1 MSITHTRDEIRTAI
15 AYIRVSTE
23 EQSLGLDAQ
32 RERVESY
39 CHARGYEL
47 VAVVEDKGASGK
59 TLNRSGMDKVRK
71 IMKRKMV
78 DAVVA
83 LKLDR
88 LTRRVPDLHTL
99 MKESAETGVAIV
111 SIMETLDTSSAAG
124 RLMVHML
131 AGMAEWEREVIA
143 ERTSAALTLLAS
155 RGERVGRHAAI
166 GSANGEGAR
175 QEEECRTLSVLREI
189 ILSGSCLDCNKAES
203 LRCMADMLE
212 AQGCTNRAGK
222 RYGASSIQRMKKSL
236 AAIDSEVCERLYEI
250 QVMKRDIFKDARRA
264 ELMELLTKEAA

>member
-1 MSITHTRDEIRTAI
+1 MSITHTRDEIKTAI

-88 LTRRVPDLHTL
+88 LTRRVSDLHIL

-175 QEEECRTLSVLREI
+175 QEEECRTLAVLREI

-236 AAIDSEVCERLYEI
+236 AAVDAEVCERLYEI

>member
-1 MSITHTRDEIRTAI
+1 MSITHTRDEIKTAI

-131 AGMAEWEREVIA
+131 AGMAEWERDVIA

-175 QEEECRTLSVLREI
+175 QDEECRTLAVLREI
-189 ILSGSCLDCNKAES
+189 ILGGSCLDCNKAES

-222 RYGASSIQRMKKSL
+222 RYGASSIQRMKTSL
-236 AAIDSEVCERLYEI
+236 AAVDAEVCERLYEI

>member
-88 LTRRVPDLHTL
+88 LTRRVSDLHIL

-131 AGMAEWEREVIA
+131 AGMAEWERDVIA

-175 QEEECRTLSVLREI
+175 QDEECRTLAVLREI
-189 ILSGSCLDCNKAES
+189 ILGGKCADCGSVES

-222 RYGASSIQRMKKSL
+222 RYGASSIQRMKTSL
-236 AAIDSEVCERLYEI
+236 AAVDAEVRERLDSI
-250 QVMKRDIFKDARRA
+250 RVMQRDIFKDARRA

>member
-1 MSITHTRDEIRTAI
+1 MRITHTRDEIRTAV

-32 RERVESY
+32 RERVEAY
-39 CHARGYEL
+39 CHARGWTL

-131 AGMAEWEREVIA
+131 AGMAEWERDVIA
-143 ERTSAALTLLAS
+143 ERTSSALTLLAS

-175 QEEECRTLSVLREI
+175 QEDESRTLSILRGI
-189 ILSGSCLDCNKAES
+189 IMGGCCDSGSDHVKS
-203 LRCMADMLE
+203 LRCMAEMLE
-212 AQGCTNRAGK
+212 AEGCTNRAGN
-222 RYGASSIQRMKKSL
+222 RYGASTIQRMMRQL
-236 AAIDSEVCERLYEI
+236 AEVDEDVLERLSRVREQSRSEL
-250 QVMKRDIFKDARRA
+250 QVARYA
-264 ELMELLTKEAA
+264 ELMALLQEAA

>member
-1 MSITHTRDEIRTAI
+1 MSNTHTRDEIRTAI

-236 AAIDSEVCERLYEI
+236 AAVDAEVCERLYEI

>member
-1 MSITHTRDEIRTAI
+1 MSITHTRDEIKTAI

-88 LTRRVPDLHTL
+88 LTRRVSDLHIL

-131 AGMAEWEREVIA
+131 AGMAEWERDVIA

-236 AAIDSEVCERLYEI
+236 AAVDAEVCERLYEI